1 MQFDANH
8 SKLHIVS
15 SDGVLTLL
23 LSLAALGELCG
34 CTVLV
39 PELLPDSGQPADG
52 AASILG
58 QTHQSYE
65 EPR

>member
-15 SDGVLTLL
+15 SDGVLTL
-23 LSLAALGELCG
+23 SPAALGELCG
-34 CTVLV
+34 CPVLV
-39 PELLPDSGQPADG
+39 PELLPDSGQPAEG

-58 QTHQSYE
+58 QTHQPYE

>member
-8 SKLHIVS
+8 SKLHIVT

-34 CTVLV
+34 CPVLV
-39 PELLPDSGQPADG
+39 PELLPDSAQPAD
-52 AASILG
+52 
-58 QTHQSYE
+58 
-65 EPR
+65 